1 MKDGVWIERENVN
14 QIRESMRNQ
23 EVNYKNNQKG
33 QMTIFQN
40 LMIWKKQRSNRS
52 LQILTLRTKSEL

>member
-23 EVNYKNNQKG
+23 EVNYK
-33 QMTIFQN
+33 
-40 LMIWKKQRSNRS
+40 
-52 LQILTLRTKSEL
+52 KSERADDHLPELNDLEEAG